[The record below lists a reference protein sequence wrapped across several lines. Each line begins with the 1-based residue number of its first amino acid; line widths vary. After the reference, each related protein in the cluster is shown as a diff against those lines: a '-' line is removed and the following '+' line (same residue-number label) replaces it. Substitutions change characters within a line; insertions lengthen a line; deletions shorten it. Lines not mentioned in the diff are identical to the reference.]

1 MVSPEAL
8 RAAMGKFA
16 TGVAVVTTLAPDGAP
31 HGMTANALTAV
42 SLEPP
47 LVLVC
52 IGHLRNTYGFVQ
64 ARKRFGV
71 NFLAQGQADIAR
83 YFARDPAERLGDVH
97 VPWQMRDEGSP
108 RIAGAIVFME
118 CLVAALHHHGDHA
131 IVVAQVQEATVAEG
145 KPLLYYQRQL
155 WAMDS
160 GSPGEGF

>member
-1 MVSPEAL
+1 MVSPDAL

-16 TGVAVVTTLAPDGAP
+16 TGVAIVTTLSPDGAP
-31 HGMTANALTAV
+31 HGMTANALTSV

-52 IGHLRNTYGFVQ
+52 ISHLRNTYGYVQ
-64 ARKRFGV
+64 ARRRFGV

-97 VPWQMRDEGSP
+97 VPWQMGGDGSP
-108 RIAGAIVFME
+108 RIAGAIAFME

-131 IVVAQVQEATVAEG
+131 IVVAQVQEAVVEGG
-145 KPLLYYQRQL
+145 KPLLYYERQL
-155 WAMDS
+155 WGMDS
-160 GSPGEGF
+160 GVPAEGV